1 MAGSISGIDWV
12 SRMPVSGTYTAVQA
26 DDDTGYKLID
36 TGKAD
41 AVGFVVQ
48 VLRGGIVTGSA
59 KASITAGVLR
69 VEDNASTYVV
79 TTGDVIS
86 WIVF

>member
-1 MAGSISGIDWV
+1 MGITGIDWMV
-12 SRMPVSGTYTAVQA
+12 KMPVFGTYVATAGDA
-26 DDDTGYKLID
+26 TNGYASINTGR
-36 TGKAD
+36 AD
-41 AVGFVVQ
+41 ATGFVVQ

-69 VEDNASTYVV
+69 VEDNGETYVV
-79 TTGDVIS
+79 TAGDVIS